1 MTLSHA
7 PAVDDATPAAGDD
20 GGGWAYYVFGIA
32 PFTGQ
37 LMTGLPDEAMA
48 PGCPVYALAHGDMQV
63 VVSGVPLAEFGK
75 ERLESNLRNLDWV
88 RTKALAHQSV
98 LAAVCAGHTV
108 IPIKFCTLFSDENRV
123 CAMLDEHH
131 EDFRATLAQ
140 LAGKQEWGV
149 KAYCDDAVLG
159 QHVGQVS
166 DRVKELQSTM
176 AQKSPGA
183 AYFLKKTL
191 ARVVEEESE
200 RVKDEYAQCSHDR
213 LSRHGFAS
221 VVCELQDPAT
231 TGRRE
236 QMVLNGAYLVAQE
249 QLAPF
254 RAELETMA
262 EEYGPPG
269 FRYEMTGP
277 WPAYNF
283 TTTGVTKVGSD
294 G

>member
-1 MTLSHA
+1 
-7 PAVDDATPAAGDD
+7 
-20 GGGWAYYVFGIA
+20 
-32 PFTGQ
+32 
-37 LMTGLPDEAMA
+37 
-48 PGCPVYALAHGDMQV
+48 
-63 VVSGVPLAEFGK
+63 
-75 ERLESNLRNLDWV
+75 
-88 RTKALAHQSV
+88 
-98 LAAVCAGHTV
+98 
-108 IPIKFCTLFSDENRV
+108 
-123 CAMLDEHH
+123 
-131 EDFRATLAQ
+131 
-140 LAGKQEWGV
+140 
-149 KAYCDDAVLG
+149 
-159 QHVGQVS
+159 
-166 DRVKELQSTM
+166 M

-269 FRYEMTGP
+269 FSYEMTGP